1 MKFPGGDGVAFM
13 FDEIA
18 LGRLILISM
27 RKIVERTVDVVKM
40 LITEALVMNYSNSIP
55 VRFCRRVKEF

>member
-1 MKFPGGDGVAFM
+1 MKFPGGDGDAFM

-27 RKIVERTVDVVKM
+27 RKIVVRTVDVVKM
-40 LITEALVMNYSNSIP
+40 LITEAERYL
-55 VRFCRRVKEF
+55 KL